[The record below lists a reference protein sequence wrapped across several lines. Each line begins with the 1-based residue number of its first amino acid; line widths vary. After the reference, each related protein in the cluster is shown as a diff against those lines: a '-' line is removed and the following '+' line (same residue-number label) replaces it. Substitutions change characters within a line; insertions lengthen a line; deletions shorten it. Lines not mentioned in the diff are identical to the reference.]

1 LLFGATKVRANASVA
16 VCNTCPAKTRCT
28 ARDRGRGVVRLFDAN
43 YLDRVRGYHE
53 TEANQKAMRKRKVW
67 IEPLF
72 GERSSGTGCGSS
84 DCGATAGQHER
95 AVDRDEA
102 EPEAA
107 PERTGLG
114 TALMAGWGR

>member
-72 GERSSGTGCGSS
+72 GGAKQWHGLRQFRLRSYSRST
-84 DCGATAGQHER
+84 
-95 AVDRDEA
+95 
-102 EPEAA
+102 
-107 PERTGLG
+107 
-114 TALMAGWGR
+114 